1 MHFLP
6 MKGVFLFLS
15 FVFLAQINLAQELNC
30 EVIIDDS
37 RLVTGQTSERD
48 IFEKMQRS
56 ISDFINKQEW
66 TTDIFDNE
74 ERISCTLQI
83 TLVNSP
89 SQNVFEGTAQI
100 QAKRPVYNTT
110 YETITLSFIDR
121 NFNFIYQPDQ
131 PLIYSENAFNDNLTA
146 MLSFY
151 AYLILAADYDS
162 FSLLGGTKHA
172 QKAFD
177 IVNIAQTAGD
187 PGWLQSGDTRNRYWM
202 GENMIQQQIT
212 PFREGI
218 YAYFRLGLDRYL
230 LASNLDIV
238 HEQVLG
244 LLKNIEFVNQQIP
257 ESVLI
262 NSFLDAKYV
271 EIVDMFSEA
280 KGSIREE
287 AYEILVKV
295 DPGHT
300 EKYEELIKN

>member
-1 MHFLP
+1 
-6 MKGVFLFLS
+6 MKSVFLFLFS
-15 FVFLAQINLAQELNC
+15 LLGVQLSLAQELNC

-37 RLVTGQTSERD
+37 QLVTGQTSERD

-56 ISDFINKQEW
+56 ISDFMNKQEW
-66 TTDIFDNE
+66 TSDIFENE
-74 ERISCTLQI
+74 ERINCTLQI

-89 SQNVFEGTAQI
+89 NQNVFEGTAQI
-100 QAKRPVYNTT
+100 QATRPVYNTT
-110 YETITLSFIDR
+110 YETITLNFIDR

-151 AYLILAADYDS
+151 AYLVLAADYDS

-187 PGWLQSGDTRNRYWM
+187 QGWLQSGDNRNRYWM
-202 GENMIQQQIT
+202 GENMIQQLIT
-212 PFREGI
+212 PFREGM
-218 YAYFRLGLDRYL
+218 YDYFRLGLDRYL
-230 LASNLDIV
+230 LAPALV
-238 HEQVLG
+238 HEQVLEM
-244 LLKNIEFVNQQIP
+244 LKKIEFVNQQIP

-262 NSFLDAKYV
+262 NNFLDAKYV
-271 EIVDMFSEA
+271 EIVNIFSEA

-287 AYEILVKV
+287 AHKILVKV

-300 EKYEELIKN
+300 EKYDELIN